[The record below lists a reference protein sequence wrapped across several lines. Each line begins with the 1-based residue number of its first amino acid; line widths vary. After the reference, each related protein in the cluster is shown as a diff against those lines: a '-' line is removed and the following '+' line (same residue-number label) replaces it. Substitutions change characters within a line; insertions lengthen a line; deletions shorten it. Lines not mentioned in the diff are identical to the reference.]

1 MRYDETQTKSESGGV
16 TKHLWRIAALLILI
30 VAGVLLF
37 QYRDTLSI
45 HISQVLA
52 SGEDD
57 PIPVAKLSKQAFSVT
72 VPSTGEV
79 VGLKTTSI
87 TTPETTSR
95 GSMKLAWLI
104 PEGSF
109 VQAGDTVVRFDST
122 DAQLNLEQ
130 RQNTLEENQQQ
141 TKITT
146 LDQATNEK
154 VLAIDRTDAEMDY
167 EYAMTVMP
175 EDETIFSKW
184 DIITAQAD
192 ANYAKERI
200 DFLKSKGKTQK
211 RIARSDQQISIPWRF
226 AHLRPAL

>member
-79 VGLKTTSI
+79 VGLKTTSRKHEACMAY
-87 TTPETTSR
+87 PGREFCSS
-95 GSMKLAWLI
+95 G
-104 PEGSF
+104 
-109 VQAGDTVVRFDST
+109 
-122 DAQLNLEQ
+122 
-130 RQNTLEENQQQ
+130 
-141 TKITT
+141 
-146 LDQATNEK
+146 
-154 VLAIDRTDAEMDY
+154 
-167 EYAMTVMP
+167 
-175 EDETIFSKW
+175 
-184 DIITAQAD
+184 
-192 ANYAKERI
+192 
-200 DFLKSKGKTQK
+200 
-211 RIARSDQQISIPWRF
+211 
-226 AHLRPAL
+226 